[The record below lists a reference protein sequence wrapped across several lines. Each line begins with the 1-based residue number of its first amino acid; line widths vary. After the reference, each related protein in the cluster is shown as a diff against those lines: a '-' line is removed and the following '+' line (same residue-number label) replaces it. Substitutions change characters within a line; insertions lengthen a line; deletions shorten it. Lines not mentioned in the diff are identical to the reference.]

1 MRSLILVI
9 FILLN
14 NTLDAG
20 DIERQYTNLIQEL
33 RCMVCQNQNLAESEA
48 PLAVDMKEKIREML
62 ENEKTETDIKEF
74 LSDRYSSYILYEPP
88 VNKQNIFLWLGPF
101 IFIVVLGF
109 FLFRRYIK

>member
-62 ENEKTETDIKEF
+62 ENGKTETDIKEF

-109 FLFRRYIK
+109 SYLGAT